1 MIIELTKAEVQT
13 LKGVLLVEQND
24 LKELIDNEDNSR
36 DKKSLL
42 AELDRV
48 ESLLKKIK
56 LNNI

>member
-36 DKKSLL
+36 DK
-42 AELDRV
+42 
-48 ESLLKKIK
+48 
-56 LNNI
+56 